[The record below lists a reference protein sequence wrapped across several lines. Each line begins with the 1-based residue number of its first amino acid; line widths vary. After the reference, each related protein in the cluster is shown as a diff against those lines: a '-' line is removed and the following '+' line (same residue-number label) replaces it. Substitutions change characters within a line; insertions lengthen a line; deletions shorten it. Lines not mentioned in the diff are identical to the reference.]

1 MEQSI
6 KLIKIQH
13 PNKKQLYK
21 DILSSSK
28 KVQEIIKKTK
38 INKSKFYK
46 QKDNKNIV
54 DEKPFPLPP
63 PSYPINNHINNQH
76 VNHHINNH
84 HINNQHVN
92 HHINNQYVPKDPIK
106 ELENI
111 VDEKPFPLPPPSYP
125 INNHINNQPVNHHIN
140 NHHINNQHINNQHIN
155 NHHINNHHINNQ
167 PINNQYVPK
176 DPIKELEN
184 IVYEKPLHNKSS
196 IISKKTW
203 INNNYFKHE
212 ERQIEKKTCKNIIA
226 GKYKSNKIKNYK
238 QPNVLNYY
246 NNSKKITMKIFTH
259 KEIDKFINV
268 LYYYSEYEQHVKIHK
283 YIKKLNKYQT
293 LQILYEINLI
303 KSKSKAPLSMLKNI
317 LYNYFCCNINIIR

>member
-6 KLIKIQH
+6 KLIKIQK
-13 PNKKQLYK
+13 PNKTQLYK

-46 QKDNKNIV
+46 QKDAKNIV
-54 DEKPFPLPP
+54 YEKTHQSINQPF
-63 PSYPINNHINNQH
+63 
-76 VNHHINNH
+76 
-84 HINNQHVN
+84 
-92 HHINNQYVPKDPIK
+92 NQYVPKDPK
-106 ELENI
+106 LENI
-111 VDEKPFPLPPPSYP
+111 VYEKPLPIPPPPYLPVNIP
-125 INNHINNQPVNHHIN
+125 INQF
-140 NHHINNQHINNQHIN
+140 
-155 NHHINNHHINNQ
+155 
-167 PINNQYVPK
+167 VPK

-184 IVYEKPLHNKSS
+184 IVYEKSLYKPIS
-196 IISKKTW
+196 ISKKTW

-212 ERQIEKKTCKNIIA
+212 EKLNIDKKTCKNIVF
-226 GKYKSNKIKNYK
+226 GKYKSNKIKDYN
-238 QPNVLNYY
+238 QSNVLNYY

-268 LYYYSEYEQHVKIHK
+268 LYYYSDYEQHVKIHK